1 MQNIEWSSIDWTQTS
16 ADIAAL
22 LGTGV
27 HAVAR
32 ARRTFAPHTCRTR
45 ADIDWSSVDWS
56 RRTKDIAADL
66 GVDACTVSTA
76 RGVYAADTKR
86 KHHRAHAPALA
97 LTSEQVEQAHRALGD
112 IYAPDA
118 YDTLCRLLGFEP
130 PETPHAR
137 GVICDE
143 RLLIAQKLHGYDPE
157 TRTVLLST
165 LRQLRGR
172 DLGALGE
179 LLSDAPASIYD
190 VDDAAAGTQ

>member
-1 MQNIEWSSIDWTQTS
+1 MDDDIDWSSVDWTQTS

-56 RRTKDIAADL
+56 KRTKDIAAAL

-76 RGVYAADTKR
+76 RGVYARDTKR
-86 KHHRAHAPALA
+86 KHRRAHAPALT
-97 LTSEQVEQAHRALGD
+97 LTAEQVEQAHRALGD
-112 IYAPDA
+112 IRAPGA

-130 PETPHAR
+130 PETPRAH
-137 GVICDE
+137 GVICDD
-143 RLLIAQKLHGYDPE
+143 R
-157 TRTVLLST
+157 
-165 LRQLRGR
+165 
-172 DLGALGE
+172 LGALGE
-179 LLSDAPASIYD
+179 LLSDAPASMSTTPLQ
-190 VDDAAAGTQ
+190 ARNERCSPPASSNPAREAEARSR

>member
-97 LTSEQVEQAHRALGD
+97 LTSEQVVQANRPLADTSAL
-112 IYAPDA
+112 DA
-118 YDTLCRLLGFEP
+118 YATPGDGDGMTAEVMYGFSGRSAAITSKYP
-130 PETPHAR
+130 
-137 GVICDE
+137 
-143 RLLIAQKLHGYDPE
+143 
-157 TRTVLLST
+157 LLSVI
-165 LRQLRGR
+165 QLAHVYPAYA
-172 DLGALGE
+172 DSVAPSGE
-179 LLSDAPASIYD
+179 
-190 VDDAAAGTQ
+190 